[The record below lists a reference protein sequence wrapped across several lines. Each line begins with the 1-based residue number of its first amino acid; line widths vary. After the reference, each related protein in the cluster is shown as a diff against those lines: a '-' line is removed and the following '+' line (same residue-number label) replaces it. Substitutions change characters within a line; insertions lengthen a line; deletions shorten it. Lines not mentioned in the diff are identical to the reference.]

1 MRWPIKVG
9 LAGRGLVRNLGCS
22 IAFLLAGC
30 GGGIHQLAS
39 DTPVKIGRPYTIGG
53 RTYYPSDNSNYDQI
67 GEASWY
73 GSYEQGHKTAS
84 GEKFLKQRVSAAHTT
99 LPLPS
104 YVEVTRLDTG
114 QRMLVRVNDRGPYA
128 RDRIIDLSKEAA
140 RQLGIDMAGRAMV
153 RVRRVMPTARQRDRL
168 RRGYPVDL
176 ASVAPTATPPRT
188 GRVTPAQARTVQQP
202 APVAPAGPPAA
213 PYAPPQPAAPL
224 QPSDLASPYAPA
236 TDAPPAYA
244 PPVYAPPAY
253 RPPAA
258 IAAPVATGGSILIA
272 APSDPDAAD
281 ALASSLSG
289 EGAHVVATGSGYRVI
304 AGPYPDRGT
313 LSAALARLR
322 ARGYQGASVL
332 TPTP

>member
-1 MRWPIKVG
+1 MSRSPGRRVT
-9 LAGRGLVRNLGCS
+9 GRGLALALAV
-22 IAFLLAGC
+22 LLAGC

-39 DTPVKIGRPYTIGG
+39 DTPVKIGRPYTVNG

-153 RVRRVMPTARQRDRL
+153 RVRRVQPTARQRDRL

-188 GRVTPAQARTVQQP
+188 GWVAPAQARTVQQP
-202 APVAPAGPPAA
+202 VPVAPVVAPTTPA
-213 PYAPPQPAAPL
+213 YAPPQPASPL
-224 QPSDLASPYAPA
+224 QPSDLAAPYGP
-236 TDAPPAYA
+236 TTTPPSPAYA
-244 PPVYAPPAY
+244 PPAYTPAPAPRPAY
-253 RPPAA
+253 R
-258 IAAPVATGGSILIA
+258 APVAAGGSILVA
-272 APSDPDAAD
+272 TPSDPDAAD
-281 ALASSLSG
+281 ALASALGS
-289 EGAHVVATGSGYRVI
+289 EGARVTATGSGYRVI
-304 AGPYPDRGT
+304 AGPYPDQNA